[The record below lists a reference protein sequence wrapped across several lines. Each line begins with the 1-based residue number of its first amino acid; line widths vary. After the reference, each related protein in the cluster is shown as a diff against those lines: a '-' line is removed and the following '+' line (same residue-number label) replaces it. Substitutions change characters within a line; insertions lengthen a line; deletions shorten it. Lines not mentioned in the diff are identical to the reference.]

1 MSANP
6 CPCCDNPLDLG
17 CVPCGGTVKL
27 LDAAPKTG
35 TYKLMV
41 QYLGSLVV
49 LRFDGTEG
57 EPLTVGFGYL
67 NPDFAYTAWLLDP
80 DGERVAFPGA
90 EEAEHDC
97 IAFRTLPVVG
107 VRDGAPPVSTP
118 CPVVTVDGTEIE
130 GHEVTVLRGEEVVGD
145 VDPETGLVNVA
156 PCPIVEVNG
165 VNINGPIV
173 TVLQDGNP
181 VGSVDPATGVVTV
194 PPCPNVC
201 VQIGGMNWADIKW
214 CMSEMAREEAKK
226 DLCN

>member
-1 MSANP
+1 M
-6 CPCCDNPLDLG
+6 
-17 CVPCGGTVKL
+17 
-27 LDAAPKTG
+27 
-35 TYKLMV
+35 
-41 QYLGSLVV
+41 
-49 LRFDGTEG
+49 
-57 EPLTVGFGYL
+57 
-67 NPDFAYTAWLLDP
+67 
-80 DGERVAFPGA
+80 
-90 EEAEHDC
+90 
-97 IAFRTLPVVG
+97 
-107 VRDGAPPVSTP
+107 
-118 CPVVTVDGTEIE
+118 VTVNGTEIE

-214 CMSEMAREEAKK
+214 CMGEKQLNDAKN
-226 DLCN
+226 DICF